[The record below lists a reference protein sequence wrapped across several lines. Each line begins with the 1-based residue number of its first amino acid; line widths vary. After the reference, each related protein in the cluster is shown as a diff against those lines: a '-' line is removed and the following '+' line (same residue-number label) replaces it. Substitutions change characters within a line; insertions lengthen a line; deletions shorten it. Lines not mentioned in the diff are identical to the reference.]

1 MIESRLCKINCTLFF
16 RLELSVKSLLKGSI
30 SVKVFPMTPEERS
43 LLERTHK
50 LAEENNKILHS
61 LRRAN
66 RFATLMT
73 VCYWVI
79 IIGVSF
85 GAYYV
90 IQPYIEMIFTLYGKI
105 QGDAA
110 TTHSAISS
118 LQGLLK

>member
-1 MIESRLCKINCTLFF
+1 MIGIYHILNVVAYLLQGLGFSARLF
-16 RLELSVKSLLKGSI
+16 S
-30 SVKVFPMTPEERS
+30 MTPEERS

-66 RFATLMT
+66 RFATVMT
-73 VCYWVI
+73 IGYWVV

-90 IQPYIEMIFTLYGKI
+90 IQPYIESIFTLYGKI
-105 QGDAA
+105 QSDAT
-110 TTHSAISS
+110 TTHSTITS
-118 LQGLLK
+118 LQSLLKVK